1 MQQILQSCIAV
12 AGVLVGVLLG
22 GWLTLRNQRALWLL
36 DNKRSEYRKLFTV
49 ITRDYST
56 HVVTYT
62 QAVVRR
68 SEMEKARRVHIE
80 ALNIIRDRLFIA
92 KDVHEMKIATKWSDA
107 IGKVHTDRDIVFLR
121 DSYDEIAAEIQAR
134 ATKLIDDSPVLL
146 ALGKV
151 ARWANTPS

>member
-49 ITRDYST
+49 ITRDNST

-68 SEMEKARRVHIE
+68 SEMEKARRAHIE

-92 KDVHEMKIATKWSDA
+92 KDVHEMKIAMKWSNA
-107 IGKVHTDRDIVFLR
+107 IGKVHTDGDIVFLR
-121 DSYDEIAAEIQAR
+121 DSYDEIAVEIQAR

-146 ALGKV
+146 ALEKV